1 MKTKNAG
8 IDWVSRISLFMAYL
22 AGIVLAFM
30 MILTFFDVVGRSLF
44 NSPIIGSVEILTLAM
59 GLLIYLG
66 IGQTTIQGSHV
77 RVDVLTRLLPE
88 KVRNSLDVIVHILGL
103 LLSALV
109 FWRLCVLAIE
119 QTFELNTTQN
129 LGLPVWLIAILMS
142 IFSFSLVTGM
152 TVQLYYSITRLRK
165 SSF

>member
-1 MKTKNAG
+1 
-8 IDWVSRISLFMAYL
+8 MAYL

-119 QTFELNTTQN
+119 QTLELNTTQN

-152 TVQLYYSITRLRK
+152 TVQLYYSITRLLK
-165 SSF
+165 SSC

>member
-1 MKTKNAG
+1 
-8 IDWVSRISLFMAYL
+8 MAYL

-109 FWRLCVLAIE
+109 FWRLCVLAVE

-152 TVQLYYSITRLRK
+152 TVQLYYSITRLLK
-165 SSF
+165 SSC